1 MKTAEARIRLVTL
14 RTIHYLFLIAVA
26 LTVLV
31 PFAWMISTSLKDRGV
46 LTEVP
51 PRWIPEE
58 AHWENYPEVLI
69 ERHFLRFSVNS
80 VIISLSVA
88 VGQLLTCSMAG
99 FAFARMQFPG
109 RNILFAILIATMM
122 VPIQVMIIPEF
133 LIMLGLGWVD
143 HPMFLALIVPSWL
156 AGSFGT
162 FLLRQ
167 FYMAIPQDLEDAA
180 RIDGCNIF
188 GIYWKIFVPLAQPAL
203 ATLFIFAFMSSW
215 NQLLRPILYLTSRDR
230 MTLTIGLAEFSR
242 QYEVNENL
250 KMTGA
255 FICLLPLV
263 VLYAFAQKY
272 FVRGITLSGLKG

>member
-1 MKTAEARIRLVTL
+1 MKTVDARVRLVTF
-14 RTIHYLFLIAVA
+14 RTIHYVFLIAVA

-31 PFAWMISTSLKDRGV
+31 PFAWMISTSLKDSGV
-46 LTEVP
+46 MTEVP
-51 PRWIPEE
+51 PRWIPETS
-58 AHWENYPEVLI
+58 HWENYPEVLI
-69 ERHFLRFSVNS
+69 KRNFLRFSLNS
-80 VIISLSVA
+80 ITISLSVA
-88 VGQLLTCSMAG
+88 VGQILTCSMAG
-99 FAFARMQFPG
+99 FAFARMKFPG
-109 RNILFAILIATMM
+109 RNFLFAILIATMM

-133 LIMLGLGWVD
+133 LIMIGLGWVD

-215 NQLLRPILYLTSRDR
+215 NQLLRPILYLTSRNR

-255 FICLLPLV
+255 FICLIPLL

>member
-1 MKTAEARIRLVTL
+1 MKTARLRLVTF
-14 RTIHYLFLIAVA
+14 RTIHYAFLIAVA
-26 LTVLV
+26 FTVLV
-31 PFAWMISTSLKDRGV
+31 PFAWMISTSLKDSGV
-46 LTEVP
+46 MTEVP

-69 ERHFLRFSVNS
+69 ERHFLRFSLNS
-80 VIISLSVA
+80 IIVSLSVA
-88 VGQLLTCSMAG
+88 VGQILTCSMAG
-99 FAFARMQFPG
+99 FAFARMKFPG
-109 RNILFAILIATMM
+109 RNFLFAILIATMM

-133 LIMLGLGWVD
+133 LIMIGLGWVD

-215 NQLLRPILYLTSRDR
+215 NQLLRPILYLTSRNS

-250 KMTGA
+250 KMTGS

>member
-1 MKTAEARIRLVTL
+1 MKTLRARVHLVTL
-14 RTIHYLFLIAVA
+14 RTIHYVFLLAIA
-26 LTVLV
+26 LTVFV
-31 PFAWMISTSLKDRGV
+31 PFGWMISTSLKDRGV
-46 LTEVP
+46 MTEVP
-51 PRWIPEE
+51 PRWIPETV
-58 AHWENYPEVLI
+58 HWENYPEVLI
-69 ERHFLRFSVNS
+69 ERNFLRFSVNS
-80 VIISLSVA
+80 IIVSLSVA
-88 VGQLLTCSMAG
+88 VGQLFTCSLAG
-99 FAFARMQFPG
+99 FAFARMRFPG
-109 RNILFAILIATMM
+109 RNVLFAILLATMM

-167 FYMAIPQDLEDAA
+167 FFMAVPQDLEDAA
-180 RIDGCNIF
+180 RIDGCSIF
-188 GIYWKIFVPLAQPAL
+188 GIYWKIFLPLAQPAL

-230 MTLTIGLAEFSR
+230 MTLTIGLAEFTR

-250 KMTGA
+250 KMTGS
-255 FICLLPLV
+255 FITLLPLI

>member
-1 MKTAEARIRLVTL
+1 MKTAEARVRLVTL
-14 RTIHYLFLIAVA
+14 RTMHYLFLLAVA

-31 PFAWMISTSLKDRGV
+31 PFAWMISTSLKSSGV
-46 LTEVP
+46 MTEVP
-51 PRWIPEE
+51 PRWIPETP
-58 AHWENYPEVLI
+58 HWENYPEVLI
-69 ERHFLRFSVNS
+69 KRNFLRFGVNS
-80 VIISLSVA
+80 IIISLSVA
-88 VGQLLTCSMAG
+88 VGQILTCSMAG

-109 RNILFAILIATMM
+109 RNLLFAILIATMM

-133 LIMLGLGWVD
+133 LIMIGLGWVD

-215 NQLLRPILYLTSRDR
+215 NQLLRPILYLTSRNR

-250 KMTGA
+250 KMTGS
-255 FICLLPLV
+255 FICLLPLI

>member
-1 MKTAEARIRLVTL
+1 MKTAEARVRLVTL
-14 RTIHYLFLIAVA
+14 RTMHYLFLLAVA

-31 PFAWMISTSLKDRGV
+31 PFAWMISTSLKSSGV
-46 LTEVP
+46 MTEVP
-51 PRWIPEE
+51 PRWIPETP
-58 AHWENYPEVLI
+58 HWENYPEVLI
-69 ERHFLRFSVNS
+69 KRNFLRFGVNS
-80 VIISLSVA
+80 IIISLSVA

-109 RNILFAILIATMM
+109 RNFLFAILIATMM

-133 LIMLGLGWVD
+133 LIMIGLGWVD

-215 NQLLRPILYLTSRDR
+215 NQLLRPILYLTSRNR

-250 KMTGA
+250 KMTGS
-255 FICLLPLV
+255 FICLLPLI

>member
-1 MKTAEARIRLVTL
+1 MKTAEARARLVTL
-14 RTIHYLFLIAVA
+14 RTMHYLFLLAVA

-31 PFAWMISTSLKDRGV
+31 PFAWMISTSLKSSGV
-46 LTEVP
+46 MTEVP
-51 PRWIPEE
+51 PRWIPETP
-58 AHWENYPEVLI
+58 HWENYPEVLI
-69 ERHFLRFSVNS
+69 KRNFLRFGVNS
-80 VIISLSVA
+80 IIISLSVA
-88 VGQLLTCSMAG
+88 VGQILTCSMAG

-109 RNILFAILIATMM
+109 RNLLFAILIATMM

-133 LIMLGLGWVD
+133 LIMIGLGWVD

-215 NQLLRPILYLTSRDR
+215 NQLLRPILYLTSRNR

-250 KMTGA
+250 KMTGS
-255 FICLLPLV
+255 FICLLPLI

>member
-1 MKTAEARIRLVTL
+1 MKTAEARVRLVTL
-14 RTIHYLFLIAVA
+14 RTMHYLFLLAVA

-31 PFAWMISTSLKDRGV
+31 PFAWMISTSLKSSGV
-46 LTEVP
+46 MTEVP
-51 PRWIPEE
+51 PRWIPETP
-58 AHWENYPEVLI
+58 HWENYPEVLI
-69 ERHFLRFSVNS
+69 KRNFLRFGVNS
-80 VIISLSVA
+80 IIISLSVA
-88 VGQLLTCSMAG
+88 VGQILTCSMAG
-99 FAFARMQFPG
+99 FAFARMKFPG
-109 RNILFAILIATMM
+109 RNFLFAILIATMM

-133 LIMLGLGWVD
+133 LIMIGLGWVD

-215 NQLLRPILYLTSRDR
+215 NQLLRPILYLTSRNR

-255 FICLLPLV
+255 FICLIPLL